1 MHEFKDVLSVL
12 LPFLLGLFTNYLTDR
27 RVNRK
32 DDRDYN
38 LSENTYLSHKIT
50 EYSKKI
56 DDLNE
61 QVIRYKTKANEWET
75 KYNDLKKKMDEKLR
89 KDLQK

>member
-1 MHEFKDVLSVL
+1 MREIKDVLSVL
-12 LPFLLGLFTNYLTDR
+12 TPFLLGLFTNYLTDR

-38 LSENTYLSHKIT
+38 LNENTYLSHKIT

-56 DDLNE
+56 NDLNE
-61 QVIRYKTKANEWET
+61 QLIRYKAKADEWEI
-75 KYNDLKKKMDEKLR
+75 KYNKLKKKMEENK
-89 KDLQK
+89 